1 MFGFGKKEK
10 THVVS
15 LTDTELN
22 KLMSMMTPQE
32 KKAFQRRQK
41 DFEND
46 AYEEGF
52 MDGFIIG

>member
-10 THVVS
+10 THVVC
-15 LTDTELN
+15 LTDKELN
-22 KLMSMMTPQE
+22 KLLSMMTPQE